1 MILGLGRA
9 DNSDMFLGEWRSNTV
24 LLKIYGSFVSANQ
37 FILNVSNVDFGS
49 LIYVTSL
56 SVRVVFSI
64 GVLNVPNCI
73 FFD

>member
-9 DNSDMFLGEWRSNTV
+9 DNSEKFLGGWRSNIV

-37 FILNVSNVDFGS
+37 FISNVSNVDFGS

>member
-1 MILGLGRA
+1 MILGLDRA

-24 LLKIYGSFVSANQ
+24 LLKIYDSFVSTNQ
-37 FILNVSNVDFGS
+37 FISNVSHVDFGS

-56 SVRVVFSI
+56 SLRVVFSI